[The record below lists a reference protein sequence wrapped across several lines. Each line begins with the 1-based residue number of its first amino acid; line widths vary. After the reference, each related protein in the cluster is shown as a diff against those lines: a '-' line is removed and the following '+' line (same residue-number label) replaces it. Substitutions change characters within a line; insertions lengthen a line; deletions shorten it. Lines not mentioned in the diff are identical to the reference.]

1 MLIFSISV
9 FVTPFSDVRNL
20 VPVIF
25 YYIYL
30 LNQNPLYIVSSS
42 ILLLSLLKKDILTL
56 LKL

>member
-9 FVTPFSDVRNL
+9 FVTPVSDVRNL

-30 LNQNPLYIVSSS
+30 LNQNPLYVVSSS

>member
-30 LNQNPLYIVSSS
+30 LNQNPLYVVSSS